1 MDYLVWIE
9 VTFIAVHRL
18 KTPPCDQDIHG
29 HRYRI
34 RAYADGVYDPTRPL
48 PNLRDKLV
56 QVRSELEGHDLGL
69 MLVGVISTPEGIA
82 AWALDRLQC
91 AAVRV
96 MQDEDA
102 AVTLYRSPKRIQ

>member
-1 MDYLVWIE
+1 MDYLVWTQIN
-9 VTFIAVHRL
+9 FMSVHRL

-29 HRYRI
+29 HCYRV
-34 RAYADGVYDPTRPL
+34 RAYSDGTYDPTRQL
-48 PNLRDKLV
+48 PDLREALI

-91 AAVRV
+91 AAIRV